1 MRKKIFYANV
11 EKETLSNNNYR
22 KVVFTGKS
30 QQFVYMSLKPL
41 DTIHMEVHP
50 DHDQFIR
57 IEKGTGIAI
66 VDRIKYKLVDGIG
79 IIIPAGS
86 AHKIINSSNS
96 VDLKLYSIYSPPE
109 HPPNR
114 VDKTNPDKSNIDTT
128 MTNKDSKLKEKY
140 LKYKEKYLKLKNQIK
155 N

>member
-11 EKETLSNNNYR
+11 EKETLLNNNYR

-41 DTIHMEVHP
+41 DSIHMEVHP

-57 IEKGTGIAI
+57 IEKGIGKAI
-66 VDRIKYKLVDGIG
+66 VDGIKYKLADGIG
-79 IIIPAGS
+79 LIIPAGS

-96 VDLKLYSIYSPPE
+96 ADLKLYSIYSPPE

-114 VDKTNPDKSNIDTT
+114 VDKTNPDKSNKSTT
-128 MTNKDSKLKEKY
+128 KTNSKLKEKY
-140 LKYKEKYLKLKNQIK
+140 LKYKQKYLTIKNQMK
-155 N
+155 

>member
-1 MRKKIFYANV
+1 MRKKIFYADV

-50 DHDQFIR
+50 DHDQFLR
-57 IEKGTGIAI
+57 IEKGTGVAI
-66 VDRIKYKLVDGIG
+66 VDGIKYKLADGIG
-79 IIIPAGS
+79 IIIPAGT
-86 AHKIINSSNS
+86 AHKIINSSDS
-96 VDLKLYSIYSPPE
+96 EDLKLYSIYSPPE
-109 HPPNR
+109 HPPNHI
-114 VDKTNPDKSNIDTT
+114 DKTNPDKSKKKSRTK
-128 MTNKDSKLKEKY
+128 TNSKLKEKY
-140 LKYKEKYLKLKNQIK
+140 LKYKEKYLTLKNQII